1 MAAIRAFL
9 ETYELLPFILAQVAI
24 GILAALFFRG
34 ASRRCDE

>member
-9 ETYELLPFILAQVAI
+9 QIHEPLTYALGWTIIALLTIAFL
-24 GILAALFFRG
+24 RG